1 MTLCWHD
8 PDPAAVLGIDDGA
21 EPVAAV
27 AAVLRRPGAPPAG
40 TVGHHRLLAVAP
52 GARRHGL
59 GAQLLAASERWLR
72 QQGAGELRAGGEAP
86 FYLWPGVDVAWTAA
100 LCLFERAGYA
110 PTGAALNL
118 WCDAAAGS
126 GAARRPAPGGF
137 SVRAVT
143 GPTERTAVLALVS
156 RVWPWW
162 VAETERAIDG
172 GRCLGAF
179 ASDGQAG
186 GFGCYSVNRGGWL
199 GPIGTDPDRQQSGVG
214 SAVLAELCR
223 LIGAAGHP
231 RVEIAWIGPVG
242 FYARTVGASVSRVFQ
257 TLVKPAADGPRPAAA
272 RATGGS

>member
-1 MTLCWHD
+1 M
-8 PDPAAVLGIDDGA
+8 
-21 EPVAAV
+21 
-27 AAVLRRPGAPPAG
+27 LRRPGPQSTTA
-40 TVGHHRLLAVAP
+40 VGHHRVLAVAP

-59 GAQLLAASERWLR
+59 AAQLLAASERWLQ
-72 QQGAGELRAGGEAP
+72 QQGAVELRAGGDAP

-100 LCLFERAGYA
+100 LCLFERAGYV
-110 PTGAALNL
+110 PMGAALNL
-118 WCDAAAGS
+118 SCDAAAGS
-126 GAARRPAPGGF
+126 GAATRPPPGGF
-137 SVRAVT
+137 SVRAVA
-143 GPTERTAVLALVS
+143 GPAERAAVLALVS

-162 VAETERAIDG
+162 VAETERAIDR

-179 ASDGQAG
+179 ASDGGAAG

-214 SAVLAELCR
+214 RAVLAELCR
-223 LIGAAGHP
+223 LIGAAGHQ

-257 TLVKPAADGPRPAAA
+257 TLVKPAAQGPRPAAA